1 MNRIYKL
8 KFDKRR
14 NELVVVSEITAGMGK
29 EKSIGHLA
37 DLSALSP
44 FRKLP
49 GRLTP
54 LALLT
59 GLIAGLLPAMVLAAA
74 DLPVGGQIV
83 GGQGSISSSGNQMTI
98 HQQTQNMATNWHSF
112 DIGKNNT
119 VQFVQPDSSSVAL
132 NRVTGASGSQIMGT
146 LKANGRVFILN
157 PNGVLFGKGARVN
170 VGGLVAS
177 TKHLSTADF
186 MKGQY
191 TLSGSGNPGAQV
203 VNQGSLTT
211 SKGGYIVLAGER
223 VSNSG
228 TVTTP
233 SGKTVLAAGKT
244 VTLQLDNGGLTS
256 VSVNGSVVNALVENR
271 GLISATDGQV
281 YLTAKGQDMLL
292 KTVVNNSGTVEA
304 KGLASRGGE
313 IVLNGGD
320 SGVVSQSGL
329 LLADSQTGQGGK
341 ITLEGQNIHLEGRSL
356 TSATGKAGGG
366 EVYAGGGWQ
375 GKDSGIRNASKV
387 VMDKAAT
394 VDVSATE
401 NGNGGTAVLWSE
413 DYTNFR
419 GTVLAKGGAR
429 SGNGGKVETSSHQN
443 LQASGDVDASAR
455 AGRGGEWLLDP
466 TDVNI
471 VGTGSETG
479 IDSAIADG
487 TDIFTPTAAGA
498 QILNTSIVS
507 QLNAGTNVTIKTSG
521 VDTDGKSGN
530 ITVNADIVKNAG
542 TDATLTLLADNN
554 IWTKDR
560 VSMGASTGKLN
571 LNLLAGNTTNNASV
585 SLGQFI
591 NISLNGGDFLAGA
604 ANAENGISLTY
615 RNNGKIQGGNVTL
628 NVSRGLSGYAWNA
641 RADNDLTVNG
651 PVSASTGWG
660 VTLGLSAGGKV
671 AINSPGSISL
681 QASET
686 ANGGGHVLIS
696 GDKGVSLNAA
706 NGNIDL
712 KAADNSA
719 NHVNI
724 TSTSGDISMSARGTL
739 GLTVTDISSTGGN
752 ISLMSDNTSG
762 TSFSFTK
769 TNITSS
775 GGAVTLSALSNTHGE
790 GLLMSNSSVSA
801 KNDISGNFSQRVEIK
816 QGTLTSE
823 DGNITIAR
831 GISINGATGTN
842 LLNTNVT
849 AVNGTINLN
858 GTSVSGVALNL
869 NNVTLNAT
877 AATIKGDSSSS
888 GTGFSLT
895 NMSFAGALADLI
907 NVTLSSA
914 GSAAGVVNTL
924 DSSVVNDVNRDNLL
938 AKRIE
943 NMTSVD
949 MGGKALFDDS
959 TEVKKGWT
967 GDYTLADLP
976 AHGWIFSN
984 TSVKAGGQVALTGVG
999 FSNTTMDITSG
1010 GLNITQSAPLLL
1022 TNTTINVSGGVLLHS
1037 DGNLSLTG
1045 STLNE
1050 ISSGDEDVNLF
1061 AGQNMTLSGA
1071 VINASAGK
1079 LNITLQAGEKDS
1091 AMVYLKDRT
1100 TLNSNGR
1107 NITIERGN
1115 NTATNPNAM
1124 AVKINNAVLNAGAT
1138 DATQPSG
1145 DILISTL
1152 NPNVNLSQSQYN
1164 NTVRNAGV
1172 ALELSGNASLTG
1184 RDLVLNATQEGGNAK
1199 NLPVFLNNATL
1210 TATRDIT
1217 LKGTSLPVIT
1227 NTTAEDGTVTTNTS
1241 SPAAAAIELRGQGN
1255 VLTAGGN
1262 IAIENQA
1269 SGGNNGIY
1277 LNGSATGKTQLTAN
1291 GTITLNGSSVS
1302 GSGVQVTNAI
1312 LNASRANITGSSNS
1326 GTGFSLTNSTLAGA
1340 LAGLVNVSLSS
1351 AGSGAGVMNVLDSS
1365 IVTAANRDSLLEK
1378 KIENMTTL
1386 EMGGSAIFDDSTK
1399 TDKGWKHNYT
1409 STNIPNGGWVFNNTT
1424 VNAGGDVDLKGAAFT
1439 NATVTVSNGNLTLD
1453 NNGPAP
1459 LTGTTITV
1467 SNGAVSVHAGAG
1479 NIDLSHGNISA
1490 NGDITL
1496 KADAG
1501 SIAVSGVNATAKA
1514 NITSATGNISI
1525 NTKDAPK
1532 NIGLVVNNVTFSADS
1547 NISIDAVAGLAGAQ
1561 IRGANFTAT
1570 KGHINLNGS
1579 ASWGGYD
1586 GLNAEF
1592 GGMVFFGDLLFK
1604 AGTGTTINATHAS
1617 HAAAYSYSP
1626 PVPLAFEGVNIT
1638 FDGGAEINARGSYVG
1653 ITLQS
1658 AEYYDKPT
1666 KSQMF
1671 VKNGDVNINAT
1682 LDGLAVSGPTGEWG
1696 ASASGAIV
1704 FDNGADV
1711 VSFDLDVDKGSN
1723 VTINADSS
1731 ANKSGPFAAF
1741 AAATPES
1748 SAAGSHHNGF
1758 VFSGG
1763 GNISVSAVSD
1773 SADAVNLRL
1782 FNNENLTG
1790 NLAITGTSES
1800 GVGVNFDKYL
1810 STKVS
1815 NATITGSS
1823 VSGVGVQM
1831 TAKNGSADLNGNSVS
1846 GSTATGKGG
1855 VILSGSN
1862 VTITNGTLTGNA
1874 TDGNGSGISM
1884 VGGSSFTLDGATVGG
1899 NAVDGSG
1906 ISVNGTLTVNNGTTV
1921 DGHAR
1926 GRGNGVVVS
1935 GDLTTD
1941 SGNGITISGIASSGD
1956 GVKVD
1961 GDTRLTAAT
1970 LTGHTDSGVGVNIAG
1985 NLTTDNVTQVSGQA
1999 ASGTGV
2005 NLGAALSGATVEGH
2019 SDTGT
2024 GVQLADDAVVTGA
2037 VLKGSSTSGDGVAV
2051 TGNVM
2056 LDDTSAAALKA
2067 SSTNGSGLKL
2077 ADNANVSIQTITR
2090 VTQTKKDA
2098 DGNPVLGTDGK
2109 PVTETVTTQ
2118 APVTTP
2124 VTLTGTS
2131 EHGTGIA
2138 TEGNVSIS
2146 GIVLNGRTTAD
2157 TGTGV
2162 SLGGNLTI
2170 ADDISGVTAG
2180 ATGNGTAL
2188 VVNNAS
2194 IHSDGYTDSGK
2205 DFVINASVSGN
2216 GTAIKTRGSSQ
2227 LDEVVLNGEATGGGT
2242 AVELGG
2248 QVSGANITGTSD
2260 SGTAVRVTDG
2270 AGVDDTVV
2278 KGHSDSGTGLQV
2290 SGNASLNN
2298 SGLSGTTQTGTGA
2311 AVAGSLTADNA
2322 SQVTGQATQSGGTG
2336 VTVDGTVTGGT
2347 VTGEA
2352 TSGDAVRIADGS
2364 QLTGA
2369 DIKGTSVT
2377 GTGIKTQGNV
2387 TLEGGTHLAGGSE
2400 QGVALDVSGTLNHD
2414 PDSSVTTTPDNTGNV
2429 IGHENIHE
2437 VIPVVPPVPDG
2448 DDNSQPDHLPDGDVD
2463 KPAVDNPSVPSEPV
2477 YEHEH
2482 SKSHDASLIRRAE
2495 VSSQR
2500 REEVNA
2506 QVTQRSQP
2514 ARGDFHS
2521 AGTPP
2526 VPVDG
2531 YEPAA
2536 QPVDISLCDGNDCQS
2551 ESLDTEK
2558 PVKGNVTPSGR

>member
-14 NELVVVSEITAGMGK
+14 NELVIVSEITAGAGK
-29 EKSIGHLA
+29 EKSTGHIA
-37 DLSALSP
+37 DLSALPP

-54 LALLT
+54 VALLT
-59 GLIAGLLPAMVLAAA
+59 GLISGLLPAMVLAA
-74 DLPVGGQIV
+74 DLPTGGQIV
-83 GGQGSISSSGNQMTI
+83 GGQGSISTSGNQMTI

-419 GTVLAKGGAR
+419 GTVLAKGGAW

-924 DSSVVNDVNRDNLL
+924 DSSVVNDANRDNLL

-976 AHGWIFSN
+976 GHGWIFSN

-1010 GLNITQSAPLLL
+1010 GLNITQIAPLLL

-1061 AGQNMTLSGA
+1061 AGQNMTLGGA

-1100 TLNSNGR
+1100 TLNSNGG

-1312 LNASRANITGSSNS
+1312 LNASWANITGSSNS

-1340 LAGLVNVSLSS
+1340 LADLVNVSLSS

-1365 IVTAANRDSLLEK
+1365 IVTTANRDNLLEK

-1409 STNIPNGGWVFNNTT
+1409 STDTPNGGWVFNNTT

-1501 SIAVSGVNATAKA
+1501 SIAVSGANATAKA
-1514 NITSATGNISI
+1514 NITSATGNISAEAY
-1525 NTKDAPK
+1525 NPST
-1532 NIGLVVNNVTFSADS
+1532 GGVTG
-1547 NISIDAVAGLAGAQ
+1547 V
-1561 IRGANFTAT
+1561 
-1570 KGHINLNGS
+1570 S
-1579 ASWGGYD
+1579 ASNAQ
-1586 GLNAEF
+1586 LNAEQGDININGSTPGTFSGVRLTNADLKANTANGSIVIYGESQGDRDWNGEIGSVYF
-1592 GGMVFFGDLLFK
+1592 GYADNLSAK
-1604 AGTGTTINATHAS
+1604 NI
-1617 HAAAYSYSP
+1617 
-1626 PVPLAFEGVNIT
+1626 NIT
-1638 FDGGAEINARGSYVG
+1638 GRNLRQALSNGAGVAFGYGCVSFHGDTSISGSGYSSG
-1653 ITLQS
+1653 ITFLN
-1658 AEYYDKPT
+1658 Y
-1666 KSQMF
+1666 
-1671 VKNGDVNINAT
+1671 NH
-1682 LDGLAVSGPTGEWG
+1682 LD
-1696 ASASGAIV
+1696 
-1704 FDNGADV
+1704 
-1711 VSFDLDVDKGSN
+1711 
-1723 VTINADSS
+1723 
-1731 ANKSGPFAAF
+1731 
-1741 AAATPES
+1741 
-1748 SAAGSHHNGF
+1748 
-1758 VFSGG
+1758 FSGG
-1763 GNISVSAVSD
+1763 NASLYGKTTGDGGDDPYYGSAAITGQNYYSDMRVYVNLSNSNLNIE
-1773 SADAVNLRL
+1773 ADASSTLSGRVPAFGPVNPGSEDLINGFIFNGIGNVSISGVSTDGNAVDARF
-1782 FNNENLTG
+1782 FNNTDLSGNLTLTGKSQSGAGVYFGGNLNTTLVNAHITGISESGSGVTLAAKSGTVSLGNNTISGTSEAGSGIELTG
-1790 NLAITGTSES
+1790 NNIT
-1800 GVGVNFDKYL
+1800 L
-1810 STKVS
+1810 
-1815 NATITGSS
+1815 
-1823 VSGVGVQM
+1823 
-1831 TAKNGSADLNGNSVS
+1831 
-1846 GSTATGKGG
+1846 
-1855 VILSGSN
+1855 
-1862 VTITNGTLTGNA
+1862 TNGTLTGN
-1874 TDGNGSGISM
+1874 TTSGNGSG
-1884 VGGSSFTLDGATVGG
+1884 VVLTGGSNYTLDGTSITGTA
-1899 NAVDGSG
+1899 ADGSG
-1906 ISVNGTLTVNNGTTV
+1906 IAVNGTLTVNNGTTV
-1921 DGHAR
+1921 DGHAL

-2098 DGNPVLGTDGK
+2098 DGHPVLGTDGK

-2131 EHGTGIA
+2131 EHGTGIT

-2322 SQVTGQATQSGGTG
+2322 SQVTGQATQSGGAG

-2400 QGVALDVSGTLNHD
+2400 QGVALDVSGMLNHD

>member
-14 NELVVVSEITAGMGK
+14 NELVIVSEITAGAGK
-29 EKSIGHLA
+29 EKSTGHIA

-44 FRKLP
+44 FRKLL
-49 GRLTP
+49 GALTP
-54 LALLT
+54 VALLT
-59 GLIAGLLPAMVLAAA
+59 GLITGLLPAMVLAA
-74 DLPVGGQIV
+74 DLPAGGQIV
-83 GGQGSISSSGNQMTI
+83 GGQGSISTSGNQMTI

-146 LKANGRVFILN
+146 LKANGQVFILN

-177 TKHLSTADF
+177 TKNISTADF

-211 SKGGYIVLAGER
+211 AKGGYIVLAGER

-228 TVTTP
+228 AVTTP
-233 SGKTVLAAGKT
+233 SGKTVLVAGKT

-313 IVLNGGD
+313 IVLNGGE

-530 ITVNADIVKNAG
+530 ITVNADIIKNAG

-641 RADNDLTVNG
+641 MADNDLTVNG
-651 PVSASTGWG
+651 PVSASTGWD

-686 ANGGGHVLIS
+686 DNGGGHVLIS

-706 NGNIDL
+706 NGNINL

-752 ISLMSDNTSG
+752 IRLMSDNTGG

-823 DGNITIAR
+823 DGNITIAQ
-831 GISINGATGTN
+831 GISINNATGTN

-924 DSSVVNDVNRDNLL
+924 DSSVVNDANRDNLL
-938 AKRIE
+938 AK
-943 NMTSVD
+943 
-949 MGGKALFDDS
+949 
-959 TEVKKGWT
+959 
-967 GDYTLADLP
+967 
-976 AHGWIFSN
+976 
-984 TSVKAGGQVALTGVG
+984 
-999 FSNTTMDITSG
+999 
-1010 GLNITQSAPLLL
+1010 
-1022 TNTTINVSGGVLLHS
+1022 
-1037 DGNLSLTG
+1037 
-1045 STLNE
+1045 
-1050 ISSGDEDVNLF
+1050 
-1061 AGQNMTLSGA
+1061 
-1071 VINASAGK
+1071 
-1079 LNITLQAGEKDS
+1079 
-1091 AMVYLKDRT
+1091 
-1100 TLNSNGR
+1100 
-1107 NITIERGN
+1107 
-1115 NTATNPNAM
+1115 
-1124 AVKINNAVLNAGAT
+1124 
-1138 DATQPSG
+1138 
-1145 DILISTL
+1145 
-1152 NPNVNLSQSQYN
+1152 
-1164 NTVRNAGV
+1164 
-1172 ALELSGNASLTG
+1172 
-1184 RDLVLNATQEGGNAK
+1184 
-1199 NLPVFLNNATL
+1199 
-1210 TATRDIT
+1210 
-1217 LKGTSLPVIT
+1217 
-1227 NTTAEDGTVTTNTS
+1227 
-1241 SPAAAAIELRGQGN
+1241 
-1255 VLTAGGN
+1255 
-1262 IAIENQA
+1262 
-1269 SGGNNGIY
+1269 
-1277 LNGSATGKTQLTAN
+1277 
-1291 GTITLNGSSVS
+1291 
-1302 GSGVQVTNAI
+1302 
-1312 LNASRANITGSSNS
+1312 
-1326 GTGFSLTNSTLAGA
+1326 
-1340 LAGLVNVSLSS
+1340 
-1351 AGSGAGVMNVLDSS
+1351 
-1365 IVTAANRDSLLEK
+1365 
-1378 KIENMTTL
+1378 KIENMTTMD
-1386 EMGGSAIFDDSTK
+1386 MGGQAIFDDSTK
-1399 TDKGWKHNYT
+1399 TDKGWKQDYT
-1409 STNIPNGGWVFNNTT
+1409 SSDTPNGGWIFNNTT
-1424 VNAGGDVDLKGAAFT
+1424 VNASGDVDVKGAGFT
-1439 NATVTVSNGNLTLD
+1439 NSTLTVTGGNLSLD
-1453 NNGPAP
+1453 NGVSAP
-1459 LTGTTITV
+1459 LTGTSITA
-1467 SNGAVSVHAGAG
+1467 NDGFVSVHSKAG
-1479 NIDLSHGNISA
+1479 NIDLTKGNISA
-1490 NGDITL
+1490 KGDVDLRADKGGITITG
-1496 KADAG
+1496 A
-1501 SIAVSGVNATAKA
+1501 NATSRAG
-1514 NITSATGNISI
+1514 ILSSAGNISI
-1525 NTKDAPK
+1525 NTQDAPG
-1532 NIGLVVNNVTFSADS
+1532 NIGLVVNNVTFSADN

-1579 ASWGGYD
+1579 ASWGGFDY
-1586 GLNAEF
+1586 LNAEF
-1592 GGMVFFGDLLFK
+1592 GGVLLYGDLLFK

-1617 HAAAYSYSP
+1617 HAATYSP
-1626 PVPLAFEGVNIT
+1626 PVPLVFEGVNMT
-1638 FDGGAEINARGSYVG
+1638 FDGGAEIDACGSYAG
-1653 ITLQS
+1653 IVLS
-1658 AEYYDKPT
+1658 ASDMVRAS
-1666 KSQMF
+1666 KSQVF

-1682 LDGLAVSGPTGEWG
+1682 LDGLAVSGPTGGWG

-1704 FDNGADV
+1704 FNNGYGV

-1731 ANKSGPFAAF
+1731 ANKSDPFAAF
-1741 AAATPES
+1741 AAATPEAT
-1748 SAAGSHHNGF
+1748 AADSQSNGF

-1790 NLAITGTSES
+1790 NLAITGTSET

-1815 NATITGSS
+1815 NATITGNS

-1874 TDGNGSGISM
+1874 TDGNGSGVSM
-1884 VGGSSFTLDGATVGG
+1884 AGGSGFVLNGANVSGH
-1899 NAVDGSG
+1899 AVDGSG
-1906 ISVNGTLTVNNGTTV
+1906 ISVNGTLTVNNGTALE
-1921 DGHAR
+1921 GHAT
-1926 GRGNGVVVS
+1926 GIGNGVTVS
-1935 GDLTTD
+1935 GDLATD
-1941 SGNGITISGIASSGD
+1941 SGD
-1956 GVKVD
+1956 GVSITGTALSGDGIKVD
-1961 GDTRLTAAT
+1961 GDTT
-1970 LTGHTDSGVGVNIAG
+1970 LTNAVLDGRADSGNGVNIAG
-1985 NLTTDNVTQVSGQA
+1985 NLTADSATQVTGHA

-2005 NLGAALSGATVEGH
+2005 SLGAALTGASVEGS

-2024 GVQLADDAVVTGA
+2024 GVHLSDNAVVTEA
-2037 VLKGSSTSGDGVAV
+2037 VLNGVSTAGDGVAV
-2051 TGNVM
+2051 TGNVT
-2056 LDDTSAAALKA
+2056 LDDTSAAALNA
-2067 SSTNGSGLKL
+2067 SSTDGTGLKL
-2077 ADNANVSIQTITR
+2077 ADDANVSIQTVTR
-2090 VTQTKKDA
+2090 VTQEKTDA
-2098 DGNPVLGTDGK
+2098 DGNPVLDADGN
-2109 PVTETVTTQ
+2109 PETETVTTQ

-2131 EHGTGIA
+2131 EHGAGIA

-2146 GIVLNGRTTAD
+2146 GIVLNGSTTAD

-2170 ADDISGVTAG
+2170 EDDISGVTAG

-2188 VVNNAS
+2188 VVNNAG

-2205 DFVINASVSGN
+2205 DFVISASVSGN

-2227 LDEVVLNGEATGGGT
+2227 LDEVVLNGEAKGGGA

-2270 AGVDDTVV
+2270 ADVDGSVV

-2290 SGNASLNN
+2290 SGNVSLSNT
-2298 SGLSGTTQTGTGA
+2298 GLSGTTQTGTGT
-2311 AVAGSLTADNA
+2311 AVTGSLTADNA
-2322 SQVTGQATQSGGTG
+2322 SQVTGSATQDGGAG
-2336 VTVDGTVTGGT
+2336 VTLDGTVTGAT
-2347 VTGEA
+2347 VIGEA

-2387 TLEGGTHLAGGSE
+2387 TLEGGTQLAGGSE
-2400 QGVALDVSGTLNHD
+2400 QGAALDVSGTLNHD
-2414 PDSSVTTTPDNTGNV
+2414 PDSSVTTTPDNTGIV

-2437 VIPVVPPVPDG
+2437 VIPVVPPAQEEG
-2448 DDNSQPDHLPDGDVD
+2448 GTSQPDQNPGGVVD
-2463 KPAVDNPSVPSEPV
+2463 EPAVDNPSVPSEPV
-2477 YEHEH
+2477 HEH
-2482 SKSHDASLIRRAE
+2482 DHSQSHDASLIRQAE

-2500 REEVNA
+2500 RGAVNA

-2514 ARGDFHS
+2514 ARDGFHS

-2531 YEPAA
+2531 YTPAA
-2536 QPVDISLCDGNDCQS
+2536 LPVDISLCDGNDCQS
-2551 ESLDTEK
+2551 ESLDAGK

>member
-14 NELVVVSEITAGMGK
+14 NELVIVSEITAGAGK
-29 EKSIGHLA
+29 EKSTGHIA
-37 DLSALSP
+37 DLSALPP

-54 LALLT
+54 VALLT
-59 GLIAGLLPAMVLAAA
+59 GLISGLLPAMVLAA
-74 DLPVGGQIV
+74 DLPTGGQIV
-83 GGQGSISSSGNQMTI
+83 GGQGSISTSGNQMTI

-419 GTVLAKGGAR
+419 GTVLAKGGAW

-466 TDVNI
+466 TDVTI
-471 VGTGSETG
+471 VGTGADTG
-479 IDSAIADG
+479 IGSATADG
-487 TDIFTPTAAGA
+487 TDVFTPTVGGA
-498 QILNTSIVS
+498 QILNTSIES
-507 QLNAGTNVTIKTSG
+507 QLNAGTNVTVRTSG
-521 VDTDGKSGN
+521 ADTDGQSGN
-530 ITVNADIVKNAG
+530 ITVNAGIVKSAG
-542 TDATLTLLADNN
+542 ADATLTLLADNN
-554 IWTKDR
+554 IWTADR
-560 VSMGASTGKLN
+560 VSMGATTGKLN

-585 SLGQFI
+585 SLGTFI

-1010 GLNITQSAPLLL
+1010 GLNITQIAPLLL

-1037 DGNLSLTG
+1037 DGNLTLTG
-1045 STLNE
+1045 SALNE

-1061 AGQNMTLSGA
+1061 AGQNMTLGGA

-1100 TLNSNGR
+1100 TLNSNGG

-1340 LAGLVNVSLSS
+1340 LADLVNVSLSS
-1351 AGSGAGVMNVLDSS
+1351 SGSGAGAMNVLDSS
-1365 IVTAANRDSLLEK
+1365 IVTTANRDNLLEK

-1409 STNIPNGGWVFNNTT
+1409 STDTPNGGWVFNNTT

-1467 SNGAVSVHAGAG
+1467 SNGAVSVHADAG

-1514 NITSATGNISI
+1514 NITSATGNISAEAY
-1525 NTKDAPK
+1525 NPST
-1532 NIGLVVNNVTFSADS
+1532 GGVTGVSVS
-1547 NISIDAVAGLAGAQ
+1547 NAQ
-1561 IRGANFTAT
+1561 
-1570 KGHINLNGS
+1570 
-1579 ASWGGYD
+1579 
-1586 GLNAEF
+1586 LNAEQGDININGSTPGTWSGVRLTNADLKANTTNGSIVIYGESK
-1592 GGMVFFGDLLFK
+1592 GGRNTYDEMGSVYFDNADNFSAKNINITGRNLRNDLG
-1604 AGTGTTINATHAS
+1604 AGGGIAFWGSHAS
-1617 HAAAYSYSP
+1617 FH
-1626 PVPLAFEGVNIT
+1626 
-1638 FDGGAEINARGSYVG
+1638 
-1653 ITLQS
+1653 
-1658 AEYYDKPT
+1658 
-1666 KSQMF
+1666 
-1671 VKNGDVNINAT
+1671 
-1682 LDGLAVSGPTGEWG
+1682 
-1696 ASASGAIV
+1696 
-1704 FDNGADV
+1704 
-1711 VSFDLDVDKGSN
+1711 
-1723 VTINADSS
+1723 
-1731 ANKSGPFAAF
+1731 
-1741 AAATPES
+1741 
-1748 SAAGSHHNGF
+1748 
-1758 VFSGG
+1758 
-1763 GNISVSAVSD
+1763 GN
-1773 SADAVNLRL
+1773 
-1782 FNNENLTG
+1782 T
-1790 NLAITGTSES
+1790 
-1800 GVGVNFDKYL
+1800 
-1810 STKVS
+1810 
-1815 NATITGSS
+1815 
-1823 VSGVGVQM
+1823 
-1831 TAKNGSADLNGNSVS
+1831 SVS
-1846 GSTATGKGG
+1846 GSGYASGITFLNANYLNFSGGDALLDGKTTGGGGDDYYYGSAAISGQNYYHDVQVYVNLSDANLNIKADASSASSGHLPAFGPVNPASEDCINGFIFNGTGNVNISGVSTDGNAVDARLFDNTDLSGNLTLTGKSQSGAGVYFGG
-1855 VILSGSN
+1855 NLNTTLVNAHITGISESGSG
-1862 VTITNGTLTGNA
+1862 VTLAAKSGTVSLGNNTISGTSEAGSGIELTGNNITLTNGTLTGN
-1874 TDGNGSGISM
+1874 TTSGNGSG
-1884 VGGSSFTLDGATVGG
+1884 VVLTGGSNYTLDGTSITGTA
-1899 NAVDGSG
+1899 ADGSG
-1906 ISVNGTLTVNNGTTV
+1906 IAVNGTLTVNNGTTV

>member
-29 EKSIGHLA
+29 EKSTGHLA

-54 LALLT
+54 VALLT
-59 GLIAGLLPAMVLAAA
+59 GLISGLLPAMVLAA
-74 DLPVGGQIV
+74 DLPTGGQIV

-146 LKANGRVFILN
+146 LKANGQVFILN

-177 TKHLSTADF
+177 TKHLGTADF

-419 GTVLAKGGAR
+419 GTVLAKGGAW

-604 ANAENGISLTY
+604 ANSENGISLTY

-924 DSSVVNDVNRDNLL
+924 DSSVVNDANRDNLL
-938 AKRIE
+938 AKLIE

-976 AHGWIFSN
+976 GHGWIFSN

-1010 GLNITQSAPLLL
+1010 GLNITQIAPLLL

-1061 AGQNMTLSGA
+1061 AGQNMTLGGA

-1100 TLNSNGR
+1100 TLNSNGG

-1340 LAGLVNVSLSS
+1340 LADLVNVSLSS

-1365 IVTAANRDSLLEK
+1365 IVTTANRDNLLEK

-1409 STNIPNGGWVFNNTT
+1409 STDTPNGGWVFNNTT

-1514 NITSATGNISI
+1514 NITSATGNISAEAY
-1525 NTKDAPK
+1525 NPST
-1532 NIGLVVNNVTFSADS
+1532 GGVTGVSVSNV
-1547 NISIDAVAGLAGAQ
+1547 Q
-1561 IRGANFTAT
+1561 
-1570 KGHINLNGS
+1570 
-1579 ASWGGYD
+1579 
-1586 GLNAEF
+1586 LNAEQGDININGSTPGTWSGVRLTNADLKANTTNGSIVIYGESKGGRNTYDEMGSVYF
-1592 GGMVFFGDLLFK
+1592 GNADNFSAKNINITGRNLRNDLG
-1604 AGTGTTINATHAS
+1604 AGGGIAFWDSHAS
-1617 HAAAYSYSP
+1617 FH
-1626 PVPLAFEGVNIT
+1626 
-1638 FDGGAEINARGSYVG
+1638 
-1653 ITLQS
+1653 
-1658 AEYYDKPT
+1658 
-1666 KSQMF
+1666 
-1671 VKNGDVNINAT
+1671 
-1682 LDGLAVSGPTGEWG
+1682 
-1696 ASASGAIV
+1696 
-1704 FDNGADV
+1704 
-1711 VSFDLDVDKGSN
+1711 
-1723 VTINADSS
+1723 
-1731 ANKSGPFAAF
+1731 
-1741 AAATPES
+1741 
-1748 SAAGSHHNGF
+1748 
-1758 VFSGG
+1758 
-1763 GNISVSAVSD
+1763 GN
-1773 SADAVNLRL
+1773 
-1782 FNNENLTG
+1782 T
-1790 NLAITGTSES
+1790 
-1800 GVGVNFDKYL
+1800 
-1810 STKVS
+1810 
-1815 NATITGSS
+1815 
-1823 VSGVGVQM
+1823 
-1831 TAKNGSADLNGNSVS
+1831 SVS
-1846 GSTATGKGG
+1846 GSGYASGITFLNANYLNFSGGDALLDGKTTGGGGDDYYYGSAAISGQNYYHDVQVYVNLSDANLNIKADASSASSGHLPAFGPVNPASEDCINGFIFNGTGNVNISGVSTDGNAVDARLFDNTDLSGNLTLTGKSQSGAGVYFGG
-1855 VILSGSN
+1855 NLNTTLVNAHITGISESGSG
-1862 VTITNGTLTGNA
+1862 VTLAAKSGTVSLGNNTISGTSEAGSGIELTGNNITLTNGTLTGN
-1874 TDGNGSGISM
+1874 TTSGNGSG
-1884 VGGSSFTLDGATVGG
+1884 VVLTGGSNYTLDGTSITGTA
-1899 NAVDGSG
+1899 ADGSG
-1906 ISVNGTLTVNNGTTV
+1906 IAVNGTLTVNNGTTV

>member
-29 EKSIGHLA
+29 EKSTGHIA
-37 DLSALSP
+37 DLSALSL

-49 GRLTP
+49 GTLTP
-54 LALLT
+54 VALLT
-59 GLIAGLLPAMVLAAA
+59 GLIISLFPGMALAA
-74 DLPVGGQIV
+74 DLPTGGQIV
-83 GGQGSISSSGNQMTI
+83 GGQGSISTSGSQMTI

-112 DIGKNNT
+112 DIGRNNT
-119 VQFVQPDSSSVAL
+119 VQFVQPDSSAVAL

-146 LKANGRVFILN
+146 LKANGQVFILN

-177 TKHLSTADF
+177 TKNISPADF

-244 VTLQLDNGGLTS
+244 VTLQLDEGGLTS

-271 GLISATDGQV
+271 GLISASNGQV

-292 KTVVNNSGTVEA
+292 NTVVNNSGTVEA

-313 IVLNGGD
+313 IVLSGGD
-320 SGVVSQSGL
+320 SGVVSQSGQ
-329 LLADSQTGQGGK
+329 LLADSQTGRGGK
-341 ITLEGQNIHLEGRSL
+341 ITLEGQNIHLAGGSL
-356 TSATGKAGGG
+356 ASATGKTGGG

-375 GKDSGIRNASKV
+375 GKDSRIRNASKV
-387 VMDKAAT
+387 VMDKTAT

-401 NGNGGTAVLWSE
+401 NGHGGTAVLWSD

-419 GTVLAKGGAR
+419 GTVLAKGGAQ
-429 SGNGGKVETSSHQN
+429 SGSGGQVETSSHRN
-443 LQASGDVDASAR
+443 LQASGTVDASAR

-466 TDVNI
+466 TDVTI
-471 VGTGSETG
+471 VGAGADTG
-479 IDSAIADG
+479 IGSATTDG
-487 TDIFTPTAAGA
+487 TGIFTPTAGGA
-498 QILNTSIVS
+498 QILNTSIES
-507 QLNAGTNVTIKTSG
+507 QLNAGTNVTVRTSG
-521 VDTDGKSGN
+521 ADTAGQSGN
-530 ITVNADIVKNAG
+530 ITVNANITKSAG
-542 TDATLTLLADNN
+542 ADATLTLAADGN
-554 IWTKDR
+554 ITLDGK
-560 VSMGASTGKLN
+560 SITSTTGKLDVS
-571 LNLLAGNTTNNASV
+571 LLAAGSDSGRIQVVNGARVGSNGGNITLNQLNHTAVADDGSTVNSTKALTLKVSGSTLDATSASGDAGDIVIGVFNPNVNLCASAYTGTVRNAGVLADLSGNTVLTGGNITLQAEQSGGNAKHLPWYLNHTTVTASGDIQFTSVASGGTN
-585 SLGQFI
+585 
-591 NISLNGGDFLAGA
+591 A
-604 ANAENGISLTY
+604 ANAEIRDTGNSL
-615 RNNGKIQGGNVTL
+615 KAGGNITLSAEFAGGSGSAIWLNGSAPGAIQITAGKNITLKGINPGSSDALNIKNTTFIAGENLNLTGSAASGAGVRVLNSTL
-628 NVSRGLSGYAWNA
+628 N
-641 RADNDLTVNG
+641 
-651 PVSASTGWG
+651 ASQAGITG
-660 VTLGLSAGGKV
+660 
-671 AINSPGSISL
+671 
-681 QASET
+681 
-686 ANGGGHVLIS
+686 
-696 GDKGVSLNAA
+696 
-706 NGNIDL
+706 
-712 KAADNSA
+712 
-719 NHVNI
+719 
-724 TSTSGDISMSARGTL
+724 TSTSGGVGFALAGI
-739 GLTVTDISSTGGN
+739 
-752 ISLMSDNTSG
+752 
-762 TSFSFTK
+762 
-769 TNITSS
+769 
-775 GGAVTLSALSNTHGE
+775 TLS
-790 GLLMSNSSVSA
+790 
-801 KNDISGNFSQRVEIK
+801 DR
-816 QGTLTSE
+816 
-823 DGNITIAR
+823 
-831 GISINGATGTN
+831 
-842 LLNTNVT
+842 
-849 AVNGTINLN
+849 
-858 GTSVSGVALNL
+858 
-869 NNVTLNAT
+869 
-877 AATIKGDSSSS
+877 
-888 GTGFSLT
+888 
-895 NMSFAGALADLI
+895 LADLT

-914 GSAAGVVNTL
+914 GSAAGAINTL
-924 DSSVVNDVNRDNLL
+924 DSSVVNDANRDNLL

-959 TEVKKGWT
+959 TQVKKGWT

-976 AHGWIFSN
+976 GHGWIFSN

-1010 GLNITQSAPLLL
+1010 GLSITQSAPLLL

-1037 DGNLSLTG
+1037 DGNLTLTG

-1061 AGQNMTLSGA
+1061 AGQNMTLGGA

-1100 TLNSNGR
+1100 TLNSNGG

-1217 LKGTSLPVIT
+1217 LTGTSLPVIT

-1291 GTITLNGSSVS
+1291 GTITLNGNSVS

-1340 LAGLVNVSLSS
+1340 LADLVNVSLSS
-1351 AGSGAGVMNVLDSS
+1351 AGSGAGAMNVLDSS
-1365 IVTAANRDSLLEK
+1365 IVTTANRDNLLEK

-1409 STNIPNGGWVFNNTT
+1409 STDTPNGGWVFNNTT

-1439 NATVTVSNGNLTLD
+1439 NATVTVSNGNLTLE

-1514 NITSATGNISI
+1514 NITSATGNISAEAYNPSTGGVTGVSVSNAQLNAEQGSI
-1525 NTKDAPK
+1525 NINGSTPGTWSGVRLTNADLKANTANGSIVIYGESNAGSDWYDATGTVYLGNADNLSAK
-1532 NIGLVVNNVTFSADS
+1532 NINITGRSLRDNVSNGGGVAFRDS
-1547 NISIDAVAGLAGAQ
+1547 NIS
-1561 IRGANFTAT
+1561 F
-1570 KGHINLNGS
+1570 H
-1579 ASWGGYD
+1579 
-1586 GLNAEF
+1586 
-1592 GGMVFFGDLLFK
+1592 
-1604 AGTGTTINATHAS
+1604 
-1617 HAAAYSYSP
+1617 
-1626 PVPLAFEGVNIT
+1626 
-1638 FDGGAEINARGSYVG
+1638 
-1653 ITLQS
+1653 
-1658 AEYYDKPT
+1658 
-1666 KSQMF
+1666 
-1671 VKNGDVNINAT
+1671 GDV
-1682 LDGLAVSGPTGEWG
+1682 
-1696 ASASGAIV
+1696 
-1704 FDNGADV
+1704 
-1711 VSFDLDVDKGSN
+1711 
-1723 VTINADSS
+1723 
-1731 ANKSGPFAAF
+1731 
-1741 AAATPES
+1741 
-1748 SAAGSHHNGF
+1748 
-1758 VFSGG
+1758 
-1763 GNISVSAVSD
+1763 
-1773 SADAVNLRL
+1773 
-1782 FNNENLTG
+1782 
-1790 NLAITGTSES
+1790 
-1800 GVGVNFDKYL
+1800 
-1810 STKVS
+1810 
-1815 NATITGSS
+1815 
-1823 VSGVGVQM
+1823 
-1831 TAKNGSADLNGNSVS
+1831 SVS
-1846 GSTATGKGG
+1846 GSGYSQGITFANDNYLSFSEGNVSFDGKTTGSAPYNTYFGTAAIMGLNYRHTVYIHVNLSNANLNIKADSSSTSSGHTPAFGIMNPGAENSNYMNGFIFNGVGNVNISGVSTDGNAVDSRLFDNTALVGSFALTGKSQSGAGVYFGG
-1855 VILSGSN
+1855 NLNTTLVNAHITGISESGSG
-1862 VTITNGTLTGNA
+1862 VTLAAKSGTVSLGNNTISGTSEAGSGIELTGNNITLTNGTLTGN
-1874 TDGNGSGISM
+1874 TTSGNGSG
-1884 VGGSSFTLDGATVGG
+1884 VVLTGGSNYTLDGTSITGTA
-1899 NAVDGSG
+1899 ADGSG

-1921 DGHAR
+1921 NGHAR

-1941 SGNGITISGIASSGD
+1941 SGNGITISGRASSGD

-2019 SDTGT
+2019 SDAGT

-2098 DGNPVLGTDGK
+2098 DGHPVLGTDGK

-2322 SQVTGQATQSGGTG
+2322 SQVTGQATQSGGAG

-2463 KPAVDNPSVPSEPV
+2463 KPVDNPSVPSEPV

-2514 ARGDFHS
+2514 SRGDFHS
-2521 AGTPP
+2521 AGTPA

-2551 ESLDTEK
+2551 ESLDTGK